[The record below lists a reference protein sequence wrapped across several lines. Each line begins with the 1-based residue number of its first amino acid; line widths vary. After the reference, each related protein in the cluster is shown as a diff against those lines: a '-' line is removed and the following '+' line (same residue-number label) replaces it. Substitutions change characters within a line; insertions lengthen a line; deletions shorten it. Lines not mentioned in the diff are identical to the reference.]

1 MTRIQTIN
9 TEPVIPVKKLLVIT
23 GIGLY
28 LSGMV
33 TGWFAYDHNPVE
45 MYVDKP
51 AYLKAKR

>member
-9 TEPVIPVKKLLVIT
+9 TEPVIPVKKLLVIA